1 MKIRRYSFGIAVA
14 LSVGIVIA
22 GCGEDRSSICDSA
35 NEFQMAVDQVR
46 VEKLTSALGAEFW
59 QDLDQLLGKIADS
72 NLREFGVSA
81 SQLRAELRRFIEKL
95 EFYDYNLIVAAF
107 DPETAK
113 LFTTTADALLDFA
126 SGELRLAIDEQCQ

>member
-72 NLREFGVSA
+72 NLREFGVPA

-95 EFYDYNLIVAAF
+95 EFYDYNLIVAAI

>member
-1 MKIRRYSFGIAVA
+1 MKVRRCSFGITFA
-14 LSVGIVIA
+14 LFVGMVLA
-22 GCGEDRSSICDSA
+22 GCGENQSSICKSA
-35 NEFQMAVDQVR
+35 NEFQLAADQLR
-46 VEKLTSALGAEFW
+46 VEELGSALDAELW
-59 QDLDQLLGKIADS
+59 QELDQILGNIADS
-72 NLREFGVSA
+72 SSGEFGVPA

>member
-1 MKIRRYSFGIAVA
+1 MKIRRFSFGITFA
-14 LSVGIVIA
+14 LSVGMMVT
-22 GCGEDRSSICDSA
+22 GCGENQSSICESA
-35 NEFQMAVDQVR
+35 NEFQLAVDQIR
-46 VEKLTSALGAEFW
+46 IEKLSSSLDAEFW

-72 NLREFGVSA
+72 NLREFGVPA

>member
-35 NEFQMAVDQVR
+35 NEFQMAGDQVR
-46 VEKLTSALGAEFW
+46 VEKLTRALGAEFW

-72 NLREFGVSA
+72 NLREFGVPA

>member
-72 NLREFGVSA
+72 NLREFGVPA

>member
-1 MKIRRYSFGIAVA
+1 MKIRRFSFGIIVA
-14 LSVGIVIA
+14 LSVGMVA
-22 GCGEDRSSICDSA
+22 TGCGENQSSICKSA
-35 NEFQMAVDQVR
+35 TEFQLAVDQLR
-46 VEKLTSALGAEFW
+46 VEELGSALDAEFW
-59 QDLDQLLGKIADS
+59 QELDQILGNIADS
-72 NLREFGVSA
+72 SSGEFGVPA

>member
-1 MKIRRYSFGIAVA
+1 MKIRRYSFRIAVA

-46 VEKLTSALGAEFW
+46 VEKLTRALGAEFW

-72 NLREFGVSA
+72 NLREFGVPA

>member
-14 LSVGIVIA
+14 LSVGMVIA
-22 GCGEDRSSICDSA
+22 GCGENRSSICDSA

>member
-1 MKIRRYSFGIAVA
+1 MKIRRFSLGIIVA
-14 LSVGIVIA
+14 LSVGMVA
-22 GCGEDRSSICDSA
+22 TGCGENQSSICKSA
-35 NEFQMAVDQVR
+35 TEFQLAVDQLR
-46 VEKLTSALGAEFW
+46 VEELGSALDAEFW
-59 QDLDQLLGKIADS
+59 QELDQILGNIADS
-72 NLREFGVSA
+72 SSGEFGVPA

-113 LFTTTADALLDFA
+113 LFTTTADALFDFA

>member
-14 LSVGIVIA
+14 LSVGMVIA
-22 GCGEDRSSICDSA
+22 GCGENRSSICDSA
-35 NEFQMAVDQVR
+35 NVFQMAVDQVR

>member
-1 MKIRRYSFGIAVA
+1 MKIRRYSFRIAVA

-72 NLREFGVSA
+72 NLREFGVPA

>member
-72 NLREFGVSA
+72 NLREFGVPA
-81 SQLRAELRRFIEKL
+81 SQLRAELRRVIEKL